1 MHAGVTVCVCCS
13 DGVCVL
19 SVVPVPPSK
28 QLRYWRHFWKVRH
41 RCLLCHCQR
50 ASGSQQEIPTAQ
62 SPLVL
67 PVVKGE
73 GQRKRERENG
83 KFGQG
88 LSSSLKVP
96 GGALLPLDIC
106 HPPSAELG
114 ACESVFV
121 PVGMPEL

>member
-1 MHAGVTVCVCCS
+1 MHACCS

-19 SVVPVPPSK
+19 VVVPVPLSK

-41 RCLLCHCQR
+41 RCFLCYCQR

-83 KFGQG
+83 KCGQG

-96 GGALLPLDIC
+96 GGALLPLVIC
-106 HPPSAELG
+106 HPPSPELG